1 MALKFSSYQF
11 KQDPKVGYGRTY
23 NSLKGWTITNLKIL
37 SRRKMTK
44 WLFSSKENRAIKYL
58 ELVHIDMCG
67 PINVQA
73 RVSYKYLITF
83 MDDYFIYDYVYLM
96 HRKSESLE
104 IFSEFHARQ
113 LGKFWKHY
121 DQIEMV
127 NMIFQ

>member
-1 MALKFSSYQF
+1 
-11 KQDPKVGYGRTY
+11 
-23 NSLKGWTITNLKIL
+23 
-37 SRRKMTK
+37 MTK

-83 MDDYFIYDYVYLM
+83 MDDYFRYDYVYLM
-96 HRKSESLE
+96 HRKSEYLE